1 MYAVSLTA
9 LWLYDYFLTLDDEV
23 VEFPVI
29 MTLKGNS
36 PPYTDPLCMEKG
48 EISQWAS
55 LRTLRC
61 TPTDRV
67 STVFILFLLVSNLRF
82 GVVSAPTVI

>member
-1 MYAVSLTA
+1 LYAVSLTA

-23 VEFPVI
+23 VEFPMI
-29 MTLKGNS
+29 TTQKGNS

-55 LRTLRC
+55 LRTLWC
-61 TPTDRV
+61 TPTDHV
-67 STVFILFLLVSNLRF
+67 LVFILFLLVSNLRF
-82 GVVSAPTVI
+82 GVVSAPTAI